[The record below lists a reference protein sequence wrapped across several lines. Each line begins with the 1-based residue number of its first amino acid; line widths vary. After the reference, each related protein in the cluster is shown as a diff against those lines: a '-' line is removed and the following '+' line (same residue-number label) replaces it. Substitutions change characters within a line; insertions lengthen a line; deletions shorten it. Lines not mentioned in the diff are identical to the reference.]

1 MPLKN
6 LQRLPDGNL
15 HYSVDQLVVKN
26 GRDYHLILVLPV
38 RFFWPLNSSKS
49 STYYSIT
56 QRSQLVYLAVKTL

>member
-15 HYSVDQLVVKN
+15 HYSVDQLVITCKN

-38 RFFWPLNSSKS
+38 RFF
-49 STYYSIT
+49 
-56 QRSQLVYLAVKTL
+56 